1 MTRKRIFCKINQEY
15 KYMLMV
21 IIMTKNELE
30 TLKSEIEEL
39 RQEINTYIQYPDIFK
54 DELLESSQK
63 IDLLINKYITLSK

>member
-1 MTRKRIFCKINQEY
+1 
-15 KYMLMV
+15 MLTV

-54 DELLESSQK
+54 DELLESSKK
-63 IDLLINKYITLSK
+63 IDLLISKYMTLSK

>member
-1 MTRKRIFCKINQEY
+1 
-15 KYMLMV
+15 MLMV

-39 RQEINTYIQYPDIFK
+39 RQEINTYIHYPDIFK

>member
-1 MTRKRIFCKINQEY
+1 
-15 KYMLMV
+15 MV

-30 TLKSEIEEL
+30 TLKTEIEEL

-54 DELLESSQK
+54 DELIEASQK

>member
-1 MTRKRIFCKINQEY
+1 
-15 KYMLMV
+15 MV

-30 TLKSEIEEL
+30 TLKNEIEEL

-54 DELLESSQK
+54 DELIEASQK

>member
-1 MTRKRIFCKINQEY
+1 
-15 KYMLMV
+15 
-21 IIMTKNELE
+21 MTKNELE

>member
-1 MTRKRIFCKINQEY
+1 
-15 KYMLMV
+15 MLMV